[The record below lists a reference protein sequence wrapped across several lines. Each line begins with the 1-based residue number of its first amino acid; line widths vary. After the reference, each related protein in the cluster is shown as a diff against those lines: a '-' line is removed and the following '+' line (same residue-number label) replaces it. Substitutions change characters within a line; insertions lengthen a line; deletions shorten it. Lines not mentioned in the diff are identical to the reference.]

1 MVGKKA
7 NGEGAIAQLEN
18 GRWRVRVMI
27 NGKRHSANTATRK
40 EAQAKYREFHGNA
53 DKGLLPAAEKLTLNQ
68 HVERWL
74 SDVVQP
80 SVRARTHKGY
90 SDVARLYILPTLG
103 QFKLTQIQPN
113 HVQQLYGQLSTS
125 GLSPKSVRNAH
136 AVLRRALG
144 QAVDWNLVP
153 RNVATLA
160 HPPRVARKEVEVLS
174 PDDVRT
180 LIKAMRGDRW
190 EALIAT
196 ALATGMRQGELLGLR
211 WADVDLVRRAVYV
224 QRQLQRDGT
233 YAEPKTAKGRRIIDL
248 PASCVAILKEHKRVQ
263 AEERLLVGPDWQPGD
278 LVFCTHRGRP
288 LSQRNILRAYKLIL
302 QRAGLPDV
310 SFHALRHTAATLLL
324 LQGVHPKVVQ
334 ERLGHS
340 NISMTLDIYSHLI
353 PSMGRAA
360 ADQLDALLA

>member
-1 MVGKKA
+1 VAGKKA

-27 NGKRHSANTATRK
+27 DGKRHSANTATRK

-53 DKGLLPAAEKLTLNQ
+53 DKGLLPASEKLTLSQ
-68 HVERWL
+68 HIERWL

-80 SVRARTHKGY
+80 SVRSRTHKGY
-90 SDVARLYILPTLG
+90 SDVARRLILPTLG
-103 QFKLTQIQPN
+103 KMKLTQIQPN
-113 HVQQLYGQLSTS
+113 HVQQLYGQLTAS
-125 GLSPKSVRNAH
+125 GLAPQSVRNVH

-153 RNVATLA
+153 RNVAALA
-160 HPPRVARKEVEVLS
+160 KPPRVARREVEVLS
-174 PDDVRT
+174 PDEVRT
-180 LIKAMRGDRW
+180 LIAAVRGDRW

-196 ALATGMRQGELLGLR
+196 ALATGMRQGELLGLK
-211 WADVDLVRRAVYV
+211 WADVDLTRRVLHV

-233 YAEPKTAKGRRIIDL
+233 FEEPKTTKGRRTIDL
-248 PASCVAILKEHKRVQ
+248 PASCVAILKEHRRQ
-263 AEERLLVGPDWQPGD
+263 QTEERLLVGPEWQHDD
-278 LVFCTHRGRP
+278 LIFCTHQGKP
-288 LSQRNILRAYKLIL
+288 LSQRNVLRAYKLVL
-302 QRAGLPDV
+302 SRASLPDV